1 MASNCIVP
9 IGSCHQHFGSSSS
22 VFKIVSTMFTRAL
35 QFEDQRQCAV
45 AAADSIS
52 SNPFVALAILSSSS
66 PTTLLLM
73 TTRTMIT
80 LTKITPSST
89 RISLSKENIRTSPI
103 CNLITTDDSHDLMAC
118 AQTAPGK
125 TSGFLFPIPAQAFVN
140 GRSTALVQTGMAHQR
155 EVYPTSLILAPTRE
169 LLGQIYEESRKLS
182 YRS

>member
-35 QFEDQRQCAV
+35 QFEDQRQQPV
-45 AAADSIS
+45 RRIGDPQQQQSYHAAPHDD
-52 SNPFVALAILSSSS
+52 
-66 PTTLLLM
+66 
-73 TTRTMIT
+73 
-80 LTKITPSST
+80 
-89 RISLSKENIRTSPI
+89 ENHDYFDEDHTFFHENRGGRYRHDHYRQTSPI